1 MNKHHALRFL
11 LLKHLWMLRAHVAP
25 ERHRRIAQS
34 LGVDKTRD
42 NWVVT
47 WVDGD
52 ERKTFEFPLDEVALY
67 IRGDLRGKV
76 ASGTDARNEVLGE
89 RFARQALGIA
99 DHLDRQAKV
108 SRFERLGIQIAGCA
122 VIIAAMM
129 ATASLPALAAVALI
143 GLMSLS
149 EFWFRKGK
157 WINAALGLA
166 LSAAGLPASA
176 LIANS
181 GLAVLNFADPD
192 RKWRAYR
199 VAAHLAAAAWS
210 VAVFLRH
217 PAPLA
222 SPLLIAAAAIVALV
236 IIYFRWLN
244 GSHFRL
250 YPLVFPLVCAATGL
264 GWRMAAGRDRPLGVG
279 GGICGPSPVC
289 PECHFEG
296 HPRSPCET
304 AETDRRRSVSPVVL
318 SWIAATAGAGME

>member
-34 LGVDKTRD
+34 LVVDKTGD

-89 RFARQALGIA
+89 RFARLALGIG
-99 DHLDRQAKV
+99 DHLDRQARV

-122 VIIAAMM
+122 VIVAAMM
-129 ATASLPALAAVALI
+129 AAASLPALAAVALA
-143 GLMSLS
+143 GLMTIS

-157 WINAALGLA
+157 WINAALGLL

-176 LIANS
+176 LIANF
-181 GLAVLNFADPD
+181 GLAALNFADPD

-210 VAVFLRH
+210 VVVFLRH

-222 SPLLIAAAAIVALV
+222 SPLVIAAAAIVALV

-250 YPLVFPLVCAATGL
+250 YPLVFPLVCAGL
-264 GWRMAAGRDRPLGVG
+264 AWDGEWLPGAIGLLGSAAGFAAPLLLAPNVTSKGTHAPLVKRLRPIGVD
-279 GGICGPSPVC
+279 PSAP
-289 PECHFEG
+289 
-296 HPRSPCET
+296 
-304 AETDRRRSVSPVVL
+304 
-318 SWIAATAGAGME
+318 